1 MIVYA
6 VIVSRL
12 ASRLARRRIALH
24 LDADYCTKPLAQV
37 IALTVMCNAVG
48 QGARNYATLLWRYDI
63 RKLATTVC
71 NLYRLQ
77 TTNDRPIVALISTSF
92 MVTDNI

>member
-48 QGARNYATLLWRYDI
+48 QVPVTTQRCYDATIYGNWRRRSVI
-63 RKLATTVC
+63 CIA
-71 NLYRLQ
+71 YRRRTIGL
-77 TTNDRPIVALISTSF
+77 
-92 MVTDNI
+92 

>member
-48 QGARNYATLLWRYDI
+48 QGARNYATLL
-63 RKLATTVC
+63 
-71 NLYRLQ
+71 
-77 TTNDRPIVALISTSF
+77 
-92 MVTDNI
+92 